1 MVVEIL
7 YVPGCPNYPA
17 ALIRLRAVLKSEAID
32 AAIREI
38 PINDE
43 ATAQALLFPGSPTIR
58 INGLDAEP
66 GNQQTFGVAC
76 RLYSGGAGLPSKQA
90 LERAITAAKRS

>member
-1 MVVEIL
+1 MLVEIL

-17 ALIRLRAVLKSEAID
+17 ALIRLREALKSEALD
-32 AAIREI
+32 ATIREI
-38 PINDE
+38 PINDD
-43 ATAQALLFPGSPTIR
+43 ASAQALRFPGSPTIR

-76 RLYSGGAGLPSKQA
+76 RLYSSGGGLPSEEA
-90 LERAITAAKRS
+90 LKRAIWAAKQS